1 MVRSRL
7 DSSINYPELKSLDVL
22 DTEEHNYKAPL
33 YEASVL
39 GINTIIGIG
48 QVNNTFI
55 SKNIVYI
62 PIYLIKNDKVVSQ
75 IGVYEMMQE
84 SIPSLLDEEDEINL
98 EKAPPPLIYSFVTKS
113 LIQKAVYIPKKLED
127 KSKLTLKPVEKTPS
141 KLPTS
146 SKPPSALALK
156 ASASAA
162 AAAVVGSENEDT
174 DSDDEFMKAA
184 IRASLDDQ
192 VPADVPLKSEIA
204 RIPVQTV
211 EQFEEDKRRYKRDK
225 DEPWVQSYYE
235 NNYFKTVR
243 NPGGGDCLLYAI
255 CQAVRT
261 IDPDTDISVTKLR
274 RMLSAVITENEYRI
288 YREIYD
294 ALMKEISD
302 LNTKYKENM
311 EQNDELK
318 QRLAGASSILQ
329 KREIKALSTT
339 LLTEC
344 EDIKTQ
350 VRDVKENLELVRFMK
365 GVKSLS
371 DMKGVILTSDYWVD
385 EWGLSALEFLL
396 NFKFIIL
403 SKRDYIQNKMK
414 PFTEINVINCGIQ
427 SNKSQKDAITRAR
440 DKMHT
445 QGDAQSDLDIG
456 TGESGESG
464 ESGKP
469 AKSAQEEDYQFNPDY
484 YIMVSHTGAH
494 YELVTYKNVAMLTF
508 AEIPYCVKLQI
519 TTRCLQGKSLNGNY
533 SHIPQF
539 ILFMAEL
546 GISGSFSA
554 KEIDAT
560 IAEQTLSSNP
570 HFSDAVKLSHYEN
583 AADQLPG
590 KAQGDSLSP
599 KDAIGLYNLS
609 SGGNK
614 GDKNWRRKISNEW
627 CEPFTLDGHR
637 WLSVE
642 HYYQANKFLKRFPE
656 FYLLFTMDA
665 HKKSKYY
672 DETSI
677 LSRIAHDVNLA
688 TVAGKKIPKTKIDG
702 KIVTLRPDDV
712 VIDSDFFNGRHT
724 RVLEDGTMAKF
735 SQNDNLSKILLMTN
749 NAKLINYRHMKEPTI
764 SIHLMRVRSKLRTKK
779 GGVNVFETNV

>member
-7 DSSINYPELKSLDVL
+7 DSSINYPELKSLDPL

-62 PIYLIKNDKVVSQ
+62 PIYLIKNDKVISQ
-75 IGVYEMMQE
+75 IGVYEMMQDT
-84 SIPSLLDEEDEINL
+84 IPSLLDDEDEINP

-113 LIQKAVYIPKKLED
+113 LIQKAVYIPKNLED
-127 KSKLTLKPVEKTPS
+127 KPKPKLKPIEKEKTSSRPASAIAVVS
-141 KLPTS
+141 KSL
-146 SKPPSALALK
+146 

-162 AAAVVGSENEDT
+162 VGSENEDT

-184 IRASLDDQ
+184 IRASLIDQ
-192 VPADVPLKSEIA
+192 VPADVPLKSEIP

-211 EQFEEDKRRYKRDK
+211 EQFEADKGRYKRNK
-225 DEPWVQSYYE
+225 DQPWIQSYYE
-235 NNYFKTVR
+235 NNYFQTVR
-243 NPGGGDCLLYAI
+243 NPGGGDCFFYAI
-255 CQAVRT
+255 CQAVRS
-261 IDPDTDISVTKLR
+261 IDSDTDISVIKLR
-274 RMLSAVITENEYRI
+274 RMLSAAVTENEYRV
-288 YREIYD
+288 YRDIYD
-294 ALMKEISD
+294 QISKEISD
-302 LNTKYKENM
+302 LNSKYQENM
-311 EQNDELK
+311 TQNDELK
-318 QRLAGASSILQ
+318 ERLAGAKSILE

-339 LLTEC
+339 LLSEC
-344 EDIKTQ
+344 EEIKLQ
-350 VRDVKENLELVRFMK
+350 VRDAKENLELVRFMK

-371 DMKGVILTSDYWVD
+371 DMRSIILTSDYWVD
-385 EWGLSALEFLL
+385 EWGISALEFLL

-403 SKRDYIQNKMK
+403 SQRDYNGNNRK
-414 PFTEINVINCGIQ
+414 PFTEINVINCGLQ
-427 SNKSQKDAITRAR
+427 SDKNTKDAIVRTR
-440 DKMHT
+440 DKMHA
-445 QGDAQSDLDIG
+445 QGDAQGDALVVQPVETRE
-456 TGESGESG
+456 TGEM
-464 ESGKP
+464 
-469 AKSAQEEDYQFNPDY
+469 AKSSSKEDYQFNPDF
-484 YIMVSHTGAH
+484 YIIFSHTGMH
-494 YELVTYKNVAMLTF
+494 YELVTYRNVAMFTF

-519 TTRCLQGKSLNGNY
+519 ATRCLQGKSLNGNY

-539 ILFMAEL
+539 VLFMKDL
-546 GISGSFSA
+546 GIESALSA
-554 KEIDAT
+554 KELDAS
-560 IAEQTLSSNP
+560 IADQTLSSNP
-570 HFSDAVKLSHYEN
+570 HYSDAVQLSHYEN

-590 KAQGDSLSP
+590 KAQGDSLST
-599 KDAIGLYNLS
+599 KDAIGLFPLS

-702 KIVTLRPDDV
+702 KMVTLRPEEV
-712 VIDSDFFNGRHT
+712 VIDSDFFNGRHA

-735 SQNDNLSKILLMTN
+735 SQNDNLAKILLMTN
-749 NAKLINYRHMKEPTI
+749 NAKLINYRHMKEPTV

-779 GGVNVFETNV
+779 GGVNVFETNI